1 MNFKKS
7 LFLSIVYLSVV
18 FVSQAQLG
26 FIKKGG
32 NQKEGTTNYP
42 LDLSQAEDD
51 FEIGNLAGI
60 EAKLR
65 PGIENKGFSK
75 EEAIRVHRL
84 LTLVHLFSD
93 NEPAAE
99 VELMELLKAD
109 PEHPINELTD
119 PEEFKYLYRKFRTKP
134 IFRIAVNGGL
144 NQTRVNTIQ
153 EFGTHNTSLS
163 TSSETSSPGI
173 GTQFGVAIEREL
185 YGTGLEFSLGV
196 GYSSKKFS
204 TSNDIILGLVDLETD
219 VRSSNNFSQMTQI
232 DAANFLDIPLLARYN
247 INLRGKFIPFVFGGI
262 EANLLLSATRS
273 EGNRTGAQTISAADQ
288 PLKISNERNNTN
300 YSIVGGLGFKYKL
313 KTHFFK
319 FEVKYAN
326 GMTNVVNPENRYVN
340 PTTVFRL
347 AQIDNNQS
355 LNVLSVNFG
364 YVHSIYNPKKLK
376 KYRN

>member
-1 MNFKKS
+1 
-7 LFLSIVYLSVV
+7 
-18 FVSQAQLG
+18 
-26 FIKKGG
+26 
-32 NQKEGTTNYP
+32 
-42 LDLSQAEDD
+42 
-51 FEIGNLAGI
+51 
-60 EAKLR
+60 
-65 PGIENKGFSK
+65 
-75 EEAIRVHRL
+75 
-84 LTLVHLFSD
+84 
-93 NEPAAE
+93 
-99 VELMELLKAD
+99 
-109 PEHPINELTD
+109 
-119 PEEFKYLYRKFRTKP
+119 LYRKFRTKP